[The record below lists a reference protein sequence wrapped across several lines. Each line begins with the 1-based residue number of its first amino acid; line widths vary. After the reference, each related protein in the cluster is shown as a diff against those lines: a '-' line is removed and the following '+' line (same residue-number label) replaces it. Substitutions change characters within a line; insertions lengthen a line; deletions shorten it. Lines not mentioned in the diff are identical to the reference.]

1 MFPSTRTTFAQKPG
15 YAKIRSSSLLRFP
28 SPCYNWLRKDEGRI
42 FRDRSGGKLTTW
54 IPRGVCQ
61 LYPYFSL
68 GKSRSHLWQGGRTL
82 CWIVEVHTLA
92 KTGHG
97 RLDRNHRCR
106 RNEMQIWGGGGEGGE
121 AEDTSELHFKML
133 RVWKS
138 TVPSILATIS
148 LYFCLFPFFCLT
160 FFNIYLSTYY
170 VRARF
175 YNINI
180 DDETDYFVVSWKNIW
195 KKSSDIDFFFFFF
208 DPSEKWEGNIPDLY
222 IFTNNRKNVRFYHF
236 SVQRTTFYYSE

>member
-1 MFPSTRTTFAQKPG
+1 M
-15 YAKIRSSSLLRFP
+15 
-28 SPCYNWLRKDEGRI
+28 
-42 FRDRSGGKLTTW
+42 
-54 IPRGVCQ
+54 CQ

-68 GKSRSHLWQGGRTL
+68 GKSRSHLCQGGRTL

-175 YNINI
+175 FHDSII
-180 DDETDYFVVSWKNIW
+180 LTSTMKPTISPCREKIFEKNLPILI
-195 KKSSDIDFFFFFF
+195 SFFFFLIRPKNEREIYLICIFLRIIVKMFVFIISPYNEQLFIIRNNIRKKRAVISLSVFF
-208 DPSEKWEGNIPDLY
+208 
-222 IFTNNRKNVRFYHF
+222 F
-236 SVQRTTFYYSE
+236 SFITIL

>member
-1 MFPSTRTTFAQKPG
+1 M
-15 YAKIRSSSLLRFP
+15 
-28 SPCYNWLRKDEGRI
+28 
-42 FRDRSGGKLTTW
+42 
-54 IPRGVCQ
+54 CQ

-148 LYFCLFPFFCLT
+148 LSLFSSLSFFLSHFFQHLSIYLLRART
-160 FFNIYLSTYY
+160 FFS
-170 VRARF
+170 RF

-180 DDETDYFVVSWKNIW
+180 DDETDYFAVSWKNIW
-195 KKSSDIDFFFFFF
+195 KKSSDIDFFFFLIRPKNEREIYLICIFLRIIVKMFVFIISPYNEQLFIIRNNIRKKRAVISLSIFF
-208 DPSEKWEGNIPDLY
+208 FFYNHSVAASKFTTTSFFCMVNIVTLCPCREKYKD
-222 IFTNNRKNVRFYHF
+222 
-236 SVQRTTFYYSE
+236 

>member
-1 MFPSTRTTFAQKPG
+1 MARCSLPRERRLRRNRDMQKSVVRRF
-15 YAKIRSSSLLRFP
+15 YVSLPPF
-28 SPCYNWLRKDEGRI
+28 PCYNWLRKDEGRI

-68 GKSRSHLWQGGRTL
+68 GKSRSHLRQGGRTL

-175 YNINI
+175 FHDSII
-180 DDETDYFVVSWKNIW
+180 LTSTMKPTISPCREKIFEKNLPILI
-195 KKSSDIDFFFFFF
+195 SFFFFLIR
-208 DPSEKWEGNIPDLY
+208 P
-222 IFTNNRKNVRFYHF
+222 KNEREIYTWFVYFY
-236 SVQRTTFYYSE
+236 E

>member
-1 MFPSTRTTFAQKPG
+1 M
-15 YAKIRSSSLLRFP
+15 
-28 SPCYNWLRKDEGRI
+28 
-42 FRDRSGGKLTTW
+42 
-54 IPRGVCQ
+54 CQ

-68 GKSRSHLWQGGRTL
+68 GKSRSHLRQGGRTL

-175 YNINI
+175 FHDSIILTSTMKPTISPCREKIFEKNLPILISFFFLIRPKNEREIYLICIFLRIIVKMFVFIISPYNEQLFIIRNNI
-180 DDETDYFVVSWKNIW
+180 R
-195 KKSSDIDFFFFFF
+195 KKRAVISLSIFFFFYNHSVAASKFTTTSFF
-208 DPSEKWEGNIPDLY
+208 CMVNIVTLCPCREKYKD
-222 IFTNNRKNVRFYHF
+222 
-236 SVQRTTFYYSE
+236 